1 MRDIC
6 SAPLISDLHAFHW
19 RNAFA
24 SWLLPRWRGHFNK
37 FAFRLTNWC
46 QFWLNASNF
55 REKAT
60 APMFS
65 VNKFIAVINPLM
77 ELLMAL
83 GGKSFSR
90 PSRKC
95 RLCCWFTS
103 LTRLHPQK
111 KNLFPR
117 DYKANICLQ
126 SALLDGKSA
135 LDYRF
140 ECWFICHKV
149 QSSSMFEFQ
158 SISTLIHTKS
168 AKSLSS
174 VGGRKATM
182 FAFLVM
188 DLWTGRFAF
197 FYWFASFSLSFFTP
211 RENRKKLFM
220 NFFLATVEFVRLA
233 GRR

>member
-1 MRDIC
+1 MSILAQRE
-6 SAPLISDLHAFHW
+6 
-19 RNAFA
+19 
-24 SWLLPRWRGHFNK
+24 
-37 FAFRLTNWC
+37 
-46 QFWLNASNF
+46 QFS
-55 REKAT
+55 
-60 APMFS
+60 
-65 VNKFIAVINPLM
+65 
-77 ELLMAL
+77 
-83 GGKSFSR
+83 GKSHCTNVFGKQVHRCYQSTNGTSNGTR
-90 PSRKC
+90 RKK
-95 RLCCWFTS
+95 LLAAFQEVSVVLLVHITHS
-103 LTRLHPQK
+103 ASPTK

-140 ECWFICHKV
+140 ECWFICHRV

-233 GRR
+233 RRR